1 MNLISIVFLA
11 WFNINSLKANPGKF
25 HFMVLGA
32 KEADSLILNIVQ
44 LKENSTEVTLLGVK
58 IDKQLKFTSH
68 IEELCRKATY
78 KLHAL
83 RRIGKYLTGEEIKLL
98 ANVFIN
104 SQFTYA
110 PLIWMFASKS
120 SIAKICKI
128 HLVIMFLSP

>member
-1 MNLISIVFLA
+1 
-11 WFNINSLKANPGKF
+11 
-25 HFMVLGA
+25 MVLGA

-68 IEELCRKATY
+68 IEELGRKATY

-128 HLVIMFLSP
+128 LLVIMFLSP